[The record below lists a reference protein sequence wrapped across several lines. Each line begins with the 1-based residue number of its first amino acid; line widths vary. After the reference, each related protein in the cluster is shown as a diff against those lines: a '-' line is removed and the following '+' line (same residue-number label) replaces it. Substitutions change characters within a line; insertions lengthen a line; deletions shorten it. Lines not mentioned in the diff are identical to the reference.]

1 MSQYI
6 ITDGSR
12 FIYRNHANKYV
23 PTPSEA
29 MADIYTKK
37 QAENI
42 YNRSLPKALKSVFH
56 LEKYDTPPQG
66 IKQINPL
73 IPHNT
78 KITVHSDNVECWID
92 KISTLNGLADEAL
105 HRKDELTQQLSTV
118 DQELSDIFHYIEFC
132 NLNAA
137 QGYKAYKLIKDR
149 RIKRRTIKNEL
160 EVVTAILNKKIG
172 DSIEDEI
179 SKLVDDLETRKYEP
193 RILKELFD

>member
-23 PTPSEA
+23 PTSSEA
-29 MADIYTKK
+29 MADIYTRK

-42 YNRSLPKALKSVFH
+42 YNRSLPKALKSCFY
-56 LEKYDTPPQG
+56 LEKYDTPPEG
-66 IKQINPL
+66 IKQADTSITY
-73 IPHNT
+73 NT
-78 KITVHSDNVECWID
+78 KNTVHSDNID
-92 KISTLNGLADEAL
+92 RWLHKINSLNGLADEAL
-105 HRKDELTQQLSTV
+105 HRKDELTQQLSAV
-118 DQELSDIFHYIEFC
+118 NQELTDIFHYIEFC

-137 QGYKAYKLIKDR
+137 QGYKVYKLIKDR

-160 EVVTAILNKKIG
+160 EIVTAILSKKIG
-172 DSIEDEI
+172 DGIESEI
-179 SKLVDDLETRKYEP
+179 SKIVDDLETRKYEP

>member
-1 MSQYI
+1 M
-6 ITDGSR
+6 
-12 FIYRNHANKYV
+12 
-23 PTPSEA
+23 PTSSEA
-29 MADIYTKK
+29 MADIYTRK
-37 QAENI
+37 QAETI

-56 LEKYDTPPQG
+56 LEKYDTPPQE
-66 IKQINPL
+66 IKQVNPL

-78 KITVHSDNVECWID
+78 KTTVHSDDVEHWIN

-105 HRKDELTQQLSTV
+105 YRKDELTQQLSAV

-137 QGYKAYKLIKDR
+137 QGYKAYKMIKER

-172 DSIEDEI
+172 DGIENEI
-179 SKLVDDLETRKYEP
+179 SKIVDNLETRTYEP

>member
-1 MSQYI
+1 MSQYV

-12 FIYRNHANKYV
+12 FIYRNYANKYV
-23 PTPSEA
+23 PTSSEA
-29 MADIYTKK
+29 MADIYTRK
-37 QAENI
+37 QAETI

-56 LEKYDTPPQG
+56 LEKYDTPPQE
-66 IKQINPL
+66 IKQVNPL

-78 KITVHSDNVECWID
+78 KTTVHSDDVEHWIN

-105 HRKDELTQQLSTV
+105 YRKDELTQQLRAV

-137 QGYKAYKLIKDR
+137 QGYKAYKMIKER

-172 DSIEDEI
+172 DGIENEI
-179 SKLVDDLETRKYEP
+179 SKIVDNLETRTYEP

>member
-1 MSQYI
+1 MSQYV

-12 FIYRNHANKYV
+12 FIYRNYANKYV

-29 MADIYTKK
+29 MADIYDKK

-42 YNRSLPKALKSVFH
+42 YNHSLPKALKSVFH

-66 IKQINPL
+66 IKQADTSMTY
-73 IPHNT
+73 NT
-78 KITVHSDNVECWID
+78 KNTVRSEDVEHWIH
-92 KISTLNGLADEAL
+92 KVSTLNGLAEEAL
-105 HRKDELTQQLSTV
+105 HRKDELTKQLSSV
-118 DQELSDIFHYIEFC
+118 DQELTDIFHYIEFC

-137 QGYKAYKLIKDR
+137 QGYKVYKLIKDR

-160 EVVTAILNKKIG
+160 EIVTAILNKKIG
-172 DSIEDEI
+172 DGIESEI
-179 SKLVDDLETRKYEP
+179 SKIVDNLETRTYEP